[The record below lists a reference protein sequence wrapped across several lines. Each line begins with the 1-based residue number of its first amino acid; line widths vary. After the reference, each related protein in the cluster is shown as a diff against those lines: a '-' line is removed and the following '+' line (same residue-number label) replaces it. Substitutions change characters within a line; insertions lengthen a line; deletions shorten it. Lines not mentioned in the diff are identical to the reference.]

1 MYISIFVE
9 TYREYK
15 KVKSCVSGEGNEEKK
30 VKRVHF
36 EDDTGCQ
43 RSSPPPSQS
52 TKEDAVFGVSLN
64 KKPKKKKVV
73 NGDFYV
79 GGKREGEGERKSV
92 WKLRRWS
99 KGRGHHTVMVKKEEE
114 GEGDG
119 REGEH
124 IREEKDK
131 EMAASRPN
139 NENTSNK
146 VCMYMR
152 YSILVN
158 TRIFPFLMVIITCM
172 PVLFYTAPFSGRL

>member
-1 MYISIFVE
+1 MSFSLDSHSIHNLCSSIFVE

-15 KVKSCVSGEGNEEKK
+15 KVKSCVSGGGSEEKK

-36 EDDTGCQ
+36 EDGIECQ
-43 RSSPPPSQS
+43 RSSPPPPTQS
-52 TKEDAVFGVSLN
+52 TKVDGVFGVSLN

-79 GGKREGEGERKSV
+79 GGRREGEGERKSV

-99 KGRGHHTVMVKKEEE
+99 KGRGHHTVTVKKEE

-119 REGEH
+119 REGEQ

-131 EMAASRPN
+131 EMAAPGPN
-139 NENTSNK
+139 NENASTCSK
-146 VCMYMR
+146 VCMYVR
-152 YSILVN
+152 EIQ
-158 TRIFPFLMVIITCM
+158 
-172 PVLFYTAPFSGRL
+172 

>member
-1 MYISIFVE
+1 M
-9 TYREYK
+9 
-15 KVKSCVSGEGNEEKK
+15 KSCVSGESSEEKK

-36 EDDTGCQ
+36 EDDTECQ
-43 RSSPPPSQS
+43 GSSPPPPTQS
-52 TKEDAVFGVSLN
+52 TKEDGVFGVSLN
-64 KKPKKKKVV
+64 KKPKKKVV

-79 GGKREGEGERKSV
+79 GRREGEGERKSV

-99 KGRGHHTVMVKKEEE
+99 KSRGHHTVMVKKEEE
-114 GEGDG
+114 GEG

-131 EMAASRPN
+131 GMAASGPN

-152 YSILVN
+152 YN
-158 TRIFPFLMVIITCM
+158 NFGEHTNFIFSDDHIM
-172 PVLFYTAPFSGRL
+172 